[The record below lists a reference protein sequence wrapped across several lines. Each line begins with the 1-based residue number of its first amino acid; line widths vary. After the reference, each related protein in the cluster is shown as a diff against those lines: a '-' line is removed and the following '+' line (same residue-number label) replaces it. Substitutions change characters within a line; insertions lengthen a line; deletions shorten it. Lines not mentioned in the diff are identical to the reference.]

1 MVVYKEPSSRF
12 KPRFEIAALFIEDS
26 DRILLL
32 HRHHSTSQGNL
43 WGIPGGKVDRGE
55 TPLGA
60 VIREVKE
67 ETGYDFSRH
76 PVDHLGTVFIEYDDK
91 ILFVYHMFRTQLV
104 GDPTA
109 VKINPHEHVDFV
121 WATPQEGL
129 KLPLIQDEDA
139 CFKLVYSL

>member
-1 MVVYKEPSSRF
+1 MVVYKDPSPQF
-12 KPRFEIAALFIEDS
+12 KPRIEVAALFIEDG

-32 HRHHSTSQGNL
+32 HRHHSTSQGNR
-43 WGIPGGKVDRGE
+43 WGIPGGKVDKGE
-55 TPLGA
+55 TPLCA
-60 VIREVKE
+60 AIREVKE

-91 ILFVYHMFRTQLV
+91 NHFVYHMFRTQLV

-109 VKINPHEHVDFV
+109 VKINLDEHVAFV